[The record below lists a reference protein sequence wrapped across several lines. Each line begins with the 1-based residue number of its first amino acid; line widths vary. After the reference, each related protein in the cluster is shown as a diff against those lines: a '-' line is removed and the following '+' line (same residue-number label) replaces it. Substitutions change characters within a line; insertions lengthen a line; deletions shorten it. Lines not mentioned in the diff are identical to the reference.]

1 MCILFLSLIFLIC
14 LFLVLRTIH
23 PLYAAKNG
31 KFQEDVHSPDAELQW
46 VGLIVSRSN
55 RFALLKGR
63 RFNTIDLTPEGVG
76 QDPEGCFH
84 EQTAVVAAGECRSRG
99 PLEPAHEGFHQPA
112 FPVTLFL

>member
-1 MCILFLSLIFLIC
+1 MTRSGETMCILFLSLIFLIC

-55 RFALLKGR
+55 RFRWLERLCHQRATALLWR
-63 RFNTIDLTPEGVG
+63 
-76 QDPEGCFH
+76 
-84 EQTAVVAAGECRSRG
+84 
-99 PLEPAHEGFHQPA
+99 PLNAQ
-112 FPVTLFL
+112 